1 MRKVLL
7 LAAAVVLGALLAGAL
22 LRERSGAEVEDAVVV
37 GSTRGL
43 YEVSVS
49 PTPSGAVVN
58 RLHSWQLDVRGAEGD
73 PVPGAD
79 ISVRG
84 DMPAHGHGLPT
95 QPRVR
100 EMGDG
105 RYEVDGVKFQMG
117 GAWYVEFEIAAAAG
131 TDVARV
137 DFVLPG

>member
-1 MRKVLL
+1 MRKALL
-7 LAAAVVLGALLAGAL
+7 LVAAVAPVAVLAGAL
-22 LRERSGAEVEDAVVV
+22 LWDRSGAEVEDGVVV

-43 YEVSVS
+43 YEVTVS
-49 PTPSGAVVN
+49 PTPSESQVN
-58 RLHSWQLDVRGAEGD
+58 RLHSWRLDVRGAEGD
-73 PVPGAD
+73 AVAGAD

-100 EMGDG
+100 DVGDG

-137 DFVLPG
+137 NFVLPG

>member
-1 MRKVLL
+1 VRKALL
-7 LAAAVVLGALLAGAL
+7 LVGTAALAAVLAGAL
-22 LRERSGAEVEDAVVV
+22 LWDRSGAEDLDGVVV

-49 PTPSGAVVN
+49 PTPSESVVN

-73 PVPGAD
+73 AVAGAN
-79 ISVRG
+79 ISVSG

-100 EMGDG
+100 DLGDG